1 MRLTLCNNGVTGR
14 HLCRD
19 EDSQSPLEKESP
31 PLRKRRVKRLG
42 GGRKETHW
50 EGGRERESERMSCDA
65 IKLLD
70 QAKPEASCQLHEPI
84 QS

>member
-31 PLRKRRVKRLG
+31 PLRLDSGEQSGTPARLG
-42 GGRKETHW
+42 VFRTPSRRAGLPDPGGDKHA
-50 EGGRERESERMSCDA
+50 ES
-65 IKLLD
+65 
-70 QAKPEASCQLHEPI
+70 
-84 QS
+84 